1 MSEIVIGNTGN
12 YVFIVSF
19 TVAFLVNV
27 VVCGA
32 VLAMKT
38 NSKLSK
44 YFLTKYLAANT
55 MVVLS
60 QMAHAAIH
68 LIGRFFVRFLLAV
81 HLLGRFPCRFSLYFG
96 HFRAMSEKEMELSNK
111 SVISGQKLNNNDNH
125 QHIYPFINNISNRLR
140 FEVTR

>member
-1 MSEIVIGNTGN
+1 MDVVCVSPVYTNWRGDAGN

-68 LIGRFFVRFLLAV
+68 LFGRFV
-81 HLLGRFPCRFSLYFG
+81 CRFSLYFG
-96 HFRAMSEKEMELSNK
+96 HTF
-111 SVISGQKLNNNDNH
+111 
-125 QHIYPFINNISNRLR
+125 NR
-140 FEVTR
+140 